1 MFKFMMTACRYSLA
15 DEARIKE
22 LSLAIEKISKELLAK
37 QAFLDAQITDTHAT
51 QIEISKTEKQY
62 KYYLIKRQ
70 HLTLAGRYMLSIS
83 S

>member
-62 KYYLIKRQ
+62 KYYPISAN
-70 HLTLAGRYMLSIS
+70 TLLPQGVTC
-83 S
+83 